1 MTEGNELSLKGKI
14 AFVSGASKGIGVAI
28 AEAYAEAG
36 ADLVLTARDVD
47 GLKDIA
53 DSCKA
58 LGAKVSTH
66 RAEMADADAVI
77 ALGAEVLGEWGRVD
91 VLVNNAGLT
100 IPQSI
105 PDLGLDEWNT
115 TMNVNLL
122 APVLLAQAFAP
133 GMVERGHGKIINVAS
148 RAGLRA
154 IPNNVAYSASKAG
167 IQMATKSMAV
177 EFGAHGVQSNCI
189 SPTVILTPMGEAIWT
204 PGPRTD
210 YKRSRIPAG
219 RFGEA
224 HEVADLAL
232 FLASPK
238 SDFLNGTIIPL
249 DGGEGAN

>member
-1 MTEGNELSLKGKI
+1 MDIICCSFGQGLAEGAADQKQL
-14 AFVSGASKGIGVAI
+14 F
-28 AEAYAEAG
+28 EALRNAVEE
-36 ADLVLTARDVD
+36 TARDQRQVNVIL
-47 GLKDIA
+47 GFLSHLAQA
-53 DSCKA
+53 DSA
-58 LGAKVSTH
+58 LFNATLDDLVN
-66 RAEMADADAVI
+66 DD
-77 ALGAEVLGEWGRVD
+77 VLSEWGRVD

-133 GMVERGHGKIINVAS
+133 GMVERGHGKIINIAS

-219 RFGEA
+219 RFGQA

>member
-1 MTEGNELSLKGKI
+1 MTEGSALSLKGKI
-14 AFVSGASKGIGVAI
+14 AFISGASKGIGVAI
-28 AEAYAEAG
+28 AEAFAEAG
-36 ADLVLTARDVD
+36 ADLALAARDED
-47 GLKDIA
+47 GLNA
-53 DSCKA
+53 VAATCSA

-66 RAEMADADAVI
+66 RAEMGDAVAVK
-77 ALGAEVLGEWGRVD
+77 ALAHDVLVEWGRID
-91 VLVNNAGLT
+91 ILVNNAGLT

-105 PDLGLDEWNT
+105 TDLGLDEWNT

-154 IPNNVAYSASKAG
+154 IPNNVAYCASKAG
-167 IQMATKSMAV
+167 IQMVTKSMAV
-177 EFGAHGVQSNCI
+177 EFGPHGVQSNCI

-210 YKRSRIPAG
+210 NKRSRIPAG